1 MIKDLDF
8 WSDVRKAIKDWGEF
22 DFENDNIFFK
32 FGKTIKTAYK
42 VKLMKIFFNSH
53 GELIVRFKC
62 EDGTLGFFRP
72 YIASDEMKSYLW
84 DATRKKILQKVYP
97 PLERAFKEDKEI
109 VDAYNNLANVISRYV
124 ARRNSVP
131 FGVVKDNFEKKPL
144 ISLEY

>member
-8 WSDVRKAIKDWGEF
+8 WSDVRKAIKDWGGF
-22 DFENDNIFFK
+22 DFEDDNIFFK
-32 FGKTIKTAYK
+32 FGKNIKTAYK
-42 VKLMKIFFNSH
+42 VKLIKIFFNTY
-53 GELIVRFKC
+53 GELIVRFKL

-72 YIASDEMKSYLW
+72 YVDGEMKSYLC

-131 FGVVKDNFEKKPL
+131 FGVVRDNFEKKPL

>member
-1 MIKDLDF
+1 MIKNLDF
-8 WSDVRKAIKDWGEF
+8 WSDVRKAIKDWGA
-22 DFENDNIFFK
+22 DIFENDNIFFK
-32 FGKTIKTAYK
+32 YGKTQKTARRA
-42 VKLMKIFFNSH
+42 KLIKIHFNER
-53 GELIVRFKC
+53 GELIVRFKY

-72 YIASDEMKSYLW
+72 YVGGEMKSYFM
-84 DATRKKILQKVYP
+84 DAAKKKILKKIYP

-131 FGVVKDNFEKKPL
+131 FDVVKDNFEKKPL

>member
-1 MIKDLDF
+1 MIKNLNF
-8 WSDVRKAIKDWGEF
+8 WSDVRKAIKDWGA
-22 DFENDNIFFK
+22 DIFENDNIFFK
-32 FGKTIKTAYK
+32 YGKTQKTAYK
-42 VKLMKIFFNSH
+42 VKLMKIYINLY
-53 GELIVRFKC
+53 GELIVRFKY

-72 YIASDEMKSYLW
+72 YVASEEIKGYFTN
-84 DATRKKILQKVYP
+84 AAKKKILEKLYP

-109 VDAYNNLANVISRYV
+109 VDAYDNLVNAISRYV

>member
-1 MIKDLDF
+1 MIKDLNF
-8 WSDVRKAIKDWGEF
+8 WSDVRKAIKDWGGF
-22 DFENDNIFFK
+22 DFEDDNIFFK
-32 FGKTIKTAYK
+32 FGKTQKTAYK
-42 VKLMKIFFNSH
+42 VKLMKIYFSTY
-53 GELIVRFKC
+53 GELFVRFKF

-72 YIASDEMKSYLW
+72 YAMTDEMKSYFM
-84 DATRKKILQKVYP
+84 DAAKKKILKKVYP

>member
-22 DFENDNIFFK
+22 DFEDDNIFFK

-42 VKLMKIFFNSH
+42 VKLMKIFFNTY

-72 YIASDEMKSYLW
+72 YVGGEMKSYLL
-84 DATRKKILQKVYP
+84 DATRKKILKIIYP